1 MNLRDQLYEEYF
13 DDGKDAWGYQELA
26 AAYRSEQV
34 DIILDKY
41 ESRIKELEEAL
52 QKLYL
57 ASGPVANWAYNVGQ
71 RHEDWENISQYI
83 SKLDQARTEAI
94 KIIRGER

>member
-1 MNLRDQLYEEYF
+1 MNLRGELEEEYF

-34 DIILDKY
+34 DIVLDKY

-57 ASGPVANWAYNVGQ
+57 ASGSVANCAYNVGQ
-71 RHEDWENISQYI
+71 YHEDWENVRHYVSE
-83 SKLDQARTEAI
+83 LDKARTEAI
-94 KIIRGER
+94 KVFRGEK